1 MTTAQ
6 FFESVSFQQRVNSE
20 SGEQVLDLLKADDFF
35 RLLAQRG
42 IRKKANDH
50 ANLRQFLQLSPQYPD
65 VLVVRT
71 IRMTL
76 EQMADNEDFMNAI
89 REDIMAAQEEEAYHA
104 QNN

>member
-1 MTTAQ
+1 MDQKSVKIMVMLMLFLLENEMTTAQ

-50 ANLRQFLQLSPQYPD
+50 ANLR
-65 VLVVRT
+65 
-71 IRMTL
+71 
-76 EQMADNEDFMNAI
+76 
-89 REDIMAAQEEEAYHA
+89 
-104 QNN
+104 